1 MPTNLEQ
8 VDLREVTNIV
18 AIDDTAFRRASVVD
32 PNFVAITDDAAKA
45 TQAEHNMTLLE
56 GLRTYPKA
64 VGWSI
69 LISTAVV
76 MEGFDTILMG
86 M

>member
-1 MPTNLEQ
+1 MPAYLEQ
-8 VDLREVTNIV
+8 ADLRDATNIV
-18 AIDDTAFRRASVVD
+18 AIDDATFRRASVVD
-32 PNFVAITDDAAKA
+32 ANFGDITDDAAKA

-56 GLRTYPKA
+56 GLRSYPKA

-76 MEGFDTILMG
+76 MEGFDTILIG
-86 M
+86 L